1 MVFCMRF
8 FENCSFCL
16 LRIPFVGV
24 FLFLRYLFNSYELLF
39 MLMQPEVIERHFH
52 DLIQRYGSVVVVD
65 LLNQVIVKYSF
76 LIVDVKY
83 MLG

>member
-1 MVFCMRF
+1 
-8 FENCSFCL
+8 
-16 LRIPFVGV
+16 
-24 FLFLRYLFNSYELLF
+24 

-83 MLG
+83 MLGWRFLMNENVFWIL